1 MADHD
6 LALGGE
12 VGKLCAG
19 VGERE
24 AQGLGNLGIES
35 LSMRFEVLQY
45 WFQDASCCRLDSA
58 DARQDIP
65 SARIQGKKILC

>member
-35 LSMRFEVLQY
+35 LSMRFEVL
-45 WFQDASCCRLDSA
+45 
-58 DARQDIP
+58 
-65 SARIQGKKILC
+65 